1 MKEHTMPNF
10 FAVQI
15 IDGQKYVTVATVTD
29 IEDAYECASYIPD
42 DDVRII
48 DEVSGQIVFQD
59 KD

>member
-1 MKEHTMPNF
+1 MPNF

-15 IDGQKYVTVATVTD
+15 VDGQKYVTVATVTD

-42 DDVRII
+42 DTVRII

>member
-1 MKEHTMPNF
+1 MPNF

-15 IDGQKYVTVATVTD
+15 VDGQKYVTVATVTD
-29 IEDAYECASYIPD
+29 IEDAYECAASIPD
-42 DDVRII
+42 ENVRIV